1 MMEWLRQPGKYGKL
15 CAMKIKTILLGAALA
30 AAIPTKAAQSHFVI
44 FDNLLRVPALCY
56 PLPSGWTGMGWVKWN
71 VPARSNPYLQSTIL
85 INASE
90 RRIVQEAGILNRGV
104 FLLNQVGDIYSNPN
118 SMAQRAAQE
127 INSGIVVPG
136 LSNFRAKGGRF
147 SDNIPP
153 KTRNAVEFR
162 FASDRSTTFKKAFKV
177 ECFFDCDYNGAR
189 CEALYEFV
197 CAFSAVQVRANVPV
211 MASVM
216 DFDRFLT
223 VAPPGELAETKKVGG
238 RLLAGVYVN
247 RLWKDAADRMMLAI
261 LKGQMIGMNE
271 GMDLMRQ
278 VRSENERVMD
288 EVRRKWSEVI
298 REVKTVD
305 NPLSPGDKIERPI
318 YFNHSLINSRQDTLI
333 MSDRTIEPHEAEKL
347 MGQGFWTA
355 VD

>member
-1 MMEWLRQPGKYGKL
+1 
-15 CAMKIKTILLGAALA
+15 MKIKTILLGAALA
-30 AAIPTKAAQSHFVI
+30 ATIPMKAAQSYFVI
-44 FDNLLRVPALCY
+44 FDSLLRVPALCY
-56 PLPSGWTGMGWVKWN
+56 PLPPGWTGMGWVKWN

-85 INASE
+85 MNPSE
-90 RRIVQEAGILNRGV
+90 RRIVQEAGFIGRGA
-104 FLLNQVGDIYSNPN
+104 FLLSQSGGIYSNPDA
-118 SMAQRAAQE
+118 MAQHLARE

-136 LSNFRAKGGRF
+136 LSSFRAKGGRF
-147 SDNIPP
+147 SDKIPP
-153 KTRNAVEFR
+153 KTQRAVAFR
-162 FASDRSTTFKKAFKV
+162 FASDRASTFKKAFKV

-197 CAFSAVQVRANVPV
+197 CAFSAVQVRPNVPA
-211 MASVM
+211 MASAM
-216 DFDRFLT
+216 DFDTFLT
-223 VAPPGELAETKKVGG
+223 VAPPGKLAETKKVGG
-238 RLLAGVYVN
+238 RLLAGGFEN
-247 RLWKDAADRMMLAI
+247 RLWRHAANRMMTAI

-278 VRSENERVMD
+278 ARIENEKTMD
-288 EVRRKWSEVI
+288 KVRRQWSEMI

>member
-1 MMEWLRQPGKYGKL
+1 
-15 CAMKIKTILLGAALA
+15 MKIKTILLGVALA
-30 AAIPTKAAQSHFVI
+30 AAIPTAAAQSHFVI
-44 FDNLLRVPALCY
+44 FDSLLRVPALCY
-56 PLPSGWTGMGWVKWN
+56 PLPPGWTGMGWVKWN

-85 INASE
+85 LNPSE
-90 RRIVQEAGILNRGV
+90 RRIVQEAGIIGRGA
-104 FLLNQVGDIYSNPN
+104 FLLSQSGGIYSDPN
-118 SMAQRAAQE
+118 AMAQHLAQQ

-153 KTRNAVEFR
+153 KTQRAVEFR
-162 FASDRSTTFKKAFKV
+162 FASDRVSTVKKAFKV
-177 ECFFDCDYNGAR
+177 ECLFDCDYNGAR

-197 CAFSAVQVRANVPV
+197 CAFNVVQVRRNLPAT
-211 MASVM
+211 ASAI
-216 DFDRFLT
+216 DFDTFLT
-223 VAPPGELAETKKVGG
+223 VAPPGELAVTKKVGG
-238 RLLAGVYVN
+238 RLLAGGFEN
-247 RLWKDAADRMMLAI
+247 RLWRYAANRMMTAI
-261 LKGQMIGMNE
+261 LQGQMIGMNE

-278 VRSENERVMD
+278 ARVENEKTMD
-288 EVRRKWSEVI
+288 KVRRNWSEMI

-347 MGQGFWTA
+347 MGQGLWTV

>member
-1 MMEWLRQPGKYGKL
+1 
-15 CAMKIKTILLGAALA
+15 MKIKTMLLSVALA
-30 AAIPTKAAQSHFVI
+30 ITIPTMAAQSHFVI
-44 FDNLLRVPALCY
+44 FDSLLRVPALCY

-71 VPARSNPYLQSTIL
+71 VPARSNPFLQSTIL
-85 INASE
+85 MNPSE
-90 RRIVQEAGILNRGV
+90 RRIVQEAGIIGRGT
-104 FLLNQVGDIYSNPN
+104 FLLSQAGDIYSNPN
-118 SMAQRAAQE
+118 AMAQHLAQQ

-153 KTRNAVEFR
+153 KTRKAVEFR
-162 FASDRSTTFKKAFKV
+162 FASDRATTFKKAFKV

-197 CAFSAVQVRANVPV
+197 CAFSAVQVRPNVPA
-211 MASVM
+211 MASAM
-216 DFDRFLT
+216 DFDTFLT
-223 VAPPGELAETKKVGG
+223 VAPPGQLAATKKIGG
-238 RLLAGVYVN
+238 RLLAGVYEN
-247 RLWKDAADRMMLAI
+247 RLWRHAANRMMLAI

-278 VRSENERVMD
+278 ARAENERTMD

-298 REVKTVD
+298 REVTTVD

-318 YFNHSLINSRQDTLI
+318 YYDHSLINSRQDTLI

>member
-1 MMEWLRQPGKYGKL
+1 
-15 CAMKIKTILLGAALA
+15 MKFKTILLGVALA
-30 AAIPTKAAQSHFVI
+30 ATIPTTAAQSHFVI
-44 FDNLLRVPALCY
+44 FDSLLRVPALCY
-56 PLPSGWTGMGWVKWN
+56 PLPPGWTGMGWVKWN

-85 INASE
+85 LNPSE
-90 RRIVQEAGILNRGV
+90 RRIVQEAGIIGRGA
-104 FLLNQVGDIYSNPN
+104 FLLSQSGGIYSDPN
-118 SMAQRAAQE
+118 AMAQHLAQQ

-153 KTRNAVEFR
+153 KTQQAVAFR
-162 FASDRSTTFKKAFKV
+162 FASDRVSTVKKAFKV

-197 CAFSAVQVRANVPV
+197 CAFNVVQVRRNLPAT
-211 MASVM
+211 ASAI
-216 DFDRFLT
+216 DFDTFLT
-223 VAPPGELAETKKVGG
+223 VAPPGELAATKKVGG
-238 RLLAGVYVN
+238 RLLAGGFEN
-247 RLWKDAADRMMLAI
+247 RLWRYAANRMMTAI
-261 LKGQMIGMNE
+261 LQGQMIGMNE

-278 VRSENERVMD
+278 ARVENEKTMD
-288 EVRRKWSEVI
+288 KVRRNWSEMI

-347 MGQGFWTA
+347 MGQGFWTV

>member
-1 MMEWLRQPGKYGKL
+1 
-15 CAMKIKTILLGAALA
+15 MKIKTILLGAALA
-30 AAIPTKAAQSHFVI
+30 ATVSSAAQSHFVI
-44 FDNLLRVPALCY
+44 FDSLLRVPALCY
-56 PLPSGWTGMGWVKWN
+56 PLPSGWTGIGWVKWN
-71 VPARSNPYLQSTIL
+71 IPARSNPFLQSTIL
-85 INASE
+85 MNPTE
-90 RRIVQEAGILNRGV
+90 RRIVQEAGIIGRGA
-104 FLLNQVGDIYSNPN
+104 FLLSQSGGIYSDPN
-118 SMAQRAAQE
+118 AMAQHLAQQ

-136 LSNFRAKGGRF
+136 LSSFRAKGGRF

-153 KTRNAVEFR
+153 KTRKAVEFR
-162 FASDRSTTFKKAFKV
+162 FASDRATTFKKAFKV

-197 CAFSAVQVRANVPV
+197 CAFSAVQVRSNVPV
-211 MASVM
+211 MASAI
-216 DFDRFLT
+216 DFDTFLT
-223 VAPPGELAETKKVGG
+223 VAPPGQLAETKKIGG
-238 RLLAGVYVN
+238 RLLAGVYEN
-247 RLWKDAADRMMLAI
+247 RLWRHAANRMMMAI
-261 LKGQMIGMNE
+261 LKGQSIGMSE

-278 VRSENERVMD
+278 AQAENERTMD
-288 EVRRKWSEVI
+288 EVRRKWSEMI

>member
-1 MMEWLRQPGKYGKL
+1 
-15 CAMKIKTILLGAALA
+15 MKIKTILLGVALA
-30 AAIPTKAAQSHFVI
+30 ATVPAMAAQSHFVI

-56 PLPSGWTGMGWVKWN
+56 PLPSGWTGMGWVRWN
-71 VPARSNPYLQSTIL
+71 VPARANPYLQSTIL
-85 INASE
+85 MNPSE
-90 RRIVQEAGILNRGV
+90 RRIVQEAGMLGRGA

-118 SMAQRAAQE
+118 SMAQRVAQE

-136 LSNFRAKGGRF
+136 LSKFRAKGGRF
-147 SDNIPP
+147 SDDIPP
-153 KTRNAVEFR
+153 KTQKAVAFR
-162 FASDRSTTFKKAFKV
+162 FASDRAATFKKAFKV
-177 ECFFDCDYNGAR
+177 ECYFDCDYNGVR

-197 CAFSAVQVRANVPV
+197 CAFSAVQVRSNVPAMATV
-211 MASVM
+211 ME
-216 DFDRFLT
+216 FDRFLT

-247 RLWKDAADRMMLAI
+247 KLWKIAADRMMAAI
-261 LKGQMIGMNE
+261 LQGQTIGMNE

-278 VRSENERVMD
+278 ARIENAKTMD

-347 MGQGFWTA
+347 MEQGFWTA

>member
-1 MMEWLRQPGKYGKL
+1 
-15 CAMKIKTILLGAALA
+15 MKIKTILLGAALA
-30 AAIPTKAAQSHFVI
+30 ATVPSAAQSHFVI
-44 FDNLLRVPALCY
+44 FDSLLRVPALCY
-56 PLPSGWTGMGWVKWN
+56 PLPSGWTGIGWVKWN
-71 VPARSNPYLQSTIL
+71 IPARSNPFLQSTIL
-85 INASE
+85 MNPTE
-90 RRIVQEAGILNRGV
+90 RRIVQEAGIIGRGA
-104 FLLNQVGDIYSNPN
+104 FLLSQSGGIYSDPN
-118 SMAQRAAQE
+118 AMAQHLAQQ

-136 LSNFRAKGGRF
+136 LSSFRAKGGRF

-153 KTRNAVEFR
+153 KTRKAVEFR
-162 FASDRSTTFKKAFKV
+162 FASDRATTFKKAFKV

-197 CAFSAVQVRANVPV
+197 CAFSAVQVRSNVPV
-211 MASVM
+211 MASAI
-216 DFDRFLT
+216 DFDTFLT
-223 VAPPGELAETKKVGG
+223 VAPPGQLAETKKIGG
-238 RLLAGVYVN
+238 RLLAGVYEN
-247 RLWKDAADRMMLAI
+247 RLWRHAANRMMMAI
-261 LKGQMIGMNE
+261 LKGQSIGMSE

-278 VRSENERVMD
+278 AQAENERTMD
-288 EVRRKWSEVI
+288 EVRRKWSEMI

>member
-1 MMEWLRQPGKYGKL
+1 
-15 CAMKIKTILLGAALA
+15 MKIKTILLGAALA
-30 AAIPTKAAQSHFVI
+30 ATIPTMAAQSHFVI

-71 VPARSNPYLQSTIL
+71 IPARSNPFLQSTIL
-85 INASE
+85 MNPSE
-90 RRIVQEAGILNRGV
+90 RRIVQEAGIIGKGA
-104 FLLNQVGDIYSNPN
+104 FLLSQVGDIYSNPN
-118 SMAQRAAQE
+118 SMAHHLAKE

-136 LSNFRAKGGRF
+136 LSSFRAKGGRF
-147 SDNIPP
+147 TDNIPP
-153 KTRNAVEFR
+153 KTRKAVEFR
-162 FASDRSTTFKKAFKV
+162 FASDRASTFKKAFKV
-177 ECFFDCDYNGAR
+177 ECFFDCDYNGMP

-197 CAFSAVQVRANVPV
+197 CAFSAVQVRANVPA
-211 MASVM
+211 MASAM
-216 DFDRFLT
+216 DFDTFLT
-223 VAPPGELAETKKVGG
+223 VAPPGKLAETKMIGG
-238 RLLAGVYVN
+238 RLLAGVYEN
-247 RLWKDAADRMMLAI
+247 RLWRHAANRMMLAI
-261 LKGQMIGMNE
+261 LKGQSIGMSE
-271 GMDLMRQ
+271 GMELMRQ
-278 VRSENERVMD
+278 SRAENERTMD
-288 EVRRKWSEVI
+288 EVRRKWSEMI

>member
-1 MMEWLRQPGKYGKL
+1 
-15 CAMKIKTILLGAALA
+15 MKIKTILLGAVLA
-30 AAIPTKAAQSHFVI
+30 ATVPSAAQSHFVI
-44 FDNLLRVPALCY
+44 FDSLLRVPALCY
-56 PLPSGWTGMGWVKWN
+56 PLPSGWTGIGWVKWN
-71 VPARSNPYLQSTIL
+71 IPARSNPFLQSTIL
-85 INASE
+85 MNPTE
-90 RRIVQEAGILNRGV
+90 RRIVQEAGIIGRGA
-104 FLLNQVGDIYSNPN
+104 FLLSQSGGIYSDPN
-118 SMAQRAAQE
+118 AMAQHLAQQ

-136 LSNFRAKGGRF
+136 LSSFRAKGGRF

-153 KTRNAVEFR
+153 KTRKAVEFR

-177 ECFFDCDYNGAR
+177 ECSFDCDYNGAR

-197 CAFSAVQVRANVPV
+197 CAFSAVQVRSNVPV
-211 MASVM
+211 MASAI
-216 DFDRFLT
+216 DFDTFLT
-223 VAPPGELAETKKVGG
+223 VAPPGQLAETKMIGG
-238 RLLAGVYVN
+238 RLLAGVYEN
-247 RLWKDAADRMMLAI
+247 RLWRHAANRMMMAI
-261 LKGQMIGMNE
+261 LKGQSIGMSE

-278 VRSENERVMD
+278 ARAENERTMD
-288 EVRRKWSEVI
+288 EVRRKWSEMI

>member
-1 MMEWLRQPGKYGKL
+1 
-15 CAMKIKTILLGAALA
+15 MKIKTILLGAALA
-30 AAIPTKAAQSHFVI
+30 ATVPSAAQSHFVI
-44 FDNLLRVPALCY
+44 FDSLLRVPALCY
-56 PLPSGWTGMGWVKWN
+56 PLPSGWTGIGWVKWN
-71 VPARSNPYLQSTIL
+71 IPARSNPFLQSTIL
-85 INASE
+85 MNPTE
-90 RRIVQEAGILNRGV
+90 RRIVQEAGIIGRGA
-104 FLLNQVGDIYSNPN
+104 FLLSQSGGIYADPN
-118 SMAQRAAQE
+118 AMAQHLAQQ

-136 LSNFRAKGGRF
+136 LSSFRAKGGRF

-153 KTRNAVEFR
+153 KTRKAVEFR
-162 FASDRSTTFKKAFKV
+162 FASDRVTTFKKAFKV

-197 CAFSAVQVRANVPV
+197 CAFSAVQVRSNVPV
-211 MASVM
+211 MASAI
-216 DFDRFLT
+216 DFDTFLT
-223 VAPPGELAETKKVGG
+223 VAPPGQLAETKMIGG
-238 RLLAGVYVN
+238 RLLAGVYEN
-247 RLWKDAADRMMLAI
+247 RLWRHAANRMMLAI
-261 LKGQMIGMNE
+261 LKGQSIGMSE

-278 VRSENERVMD
+278 ARAENERTMD
-288 EVRRKWSEVI
+288 EVRRKWSEMI

>member
-1 MMEWLRQPGKYGKL
+1 
-15 CAMKIKTILLGAALA
+15 MKIKTILLGAALA
-30 AAIPTKAAQSHFVI
+30 ATIPTMAAQSHFVM
-44 FDNLLRVPALCY
+44 FDSLLRVPALCY
-56 PLPSGWTGMGWVKWN
+56 PLPSGWTGMGWIKWN

-85 INASE
+85 MNASE
-90 RRIVQEAGILNRGV
+90 RRIVQEAGILSRGA
-104 FLLNQVGDIYSNPN
+104 FMLNQVGDIYSNPN
-118 SMAQRAAQE
+118 SMAQHLARE
-127 INSGIVVPG
+127 INSGIVVHG

-153 KTRNAVEFR
+153 KTQKAVAFR
-162 FASDRSTTFKKAFKV
+162 FASDRATTFKKAFKV

-211 MASVM
+211 MATVM

-223 VAPPGELAETKKVGG
+223 VAPPGELAETKRVGG
-238 RLLAGVYVN
+238 RLLAGAYVN
-247 RLWKDAADRMMLAI
+247 RMWRYAADRMMLAI

-278 VRSENERVMD
+278 ARVENERTMD
-288 EVRRKWSEVI
+288 EVRRKWSEMI

-305 NPLSPGDKIERPI
+305 NPLSPGDKIERPL